1 MKTGNRY
8 FVEVSK
14 GTVEK
19 VLGKVNNNGGGMGGF
34 FDMFAS
40 SKTRQKVAFIASIDP
55 LEEEY
60 NKIHLEKN
68 VSLGFFMVLHCI

>member
-19 VLGKVNNNGGGMGGF
+19 VLGKVNDNGGGMGGF

-40 SKTRQKVAFIASIDP
+40 SKTKQKVALIASIANFS
-55 LEEEY
+55 Y
-60 NKIHLEKN
+60 
-68 VSLGFFMVLHCI
+68 